1 MYTHVRLSGEPR
13 IVWPYFG
20 LIVAS
25 PEVDDNDCG
34 GDDDE
39 EEGEGE
45 TATGEGEERGVVYL
59 EETCV
64 TLVIIAW

>member
-1 MYTHVRLSGEPR
+1 
-13 IVWPYFG
+13 VWPYFG
-20 LIVAS
+20 LILAS

-34 GDDDE
+34 DDDDDVE
-39 EEGEGE
+39 EEGE
-45 TATGEGEERGVVYL
+45 TPTGKGEERGFVYL